1 MPEQTA
7 SPEPA
12 ANPKYVVDDSPL
24 KASLITVM
32 SLMFF
37 GVMLAGAVLRLASA
51 HDLNGIRALMMR
63 DDTIGW
69 AITFW
74 TVIGAP
80 VWLWIRS
87 KRSWFKKTRDVEIA
101 DASPIAKLKSQV
113 VADSLIP
120 PPPPTR
126 AREMTTRLV
135 DPIVLHRVPAN
146 FVPGSSHTTA
156 PVPPAAAQTAELS
169 VIADSMRAGLDADQ
183 PVTSYYQDRDALQAT
198 IDRVLNPSTPAPA
211 VDFLETTARK
221 VEFDKPTVVTSRH
234 LDQFL
239 HGLPVDG
246 AADVPKDFI
255 LPGSTT
261 ATVYATNLEP
271 LPVPA
276 PSEPLVVPAPDPAPP
291 SPDLPAPPRQ
301 TFDQVEHEF
310 ATSGSQ
316 DSFLDYLAAKGWR
329 YDEGK
334 RAWVGPGTPPPA
346 DED

>member
-1 MPEQTA
+1 MPTPIEPTA
-7 SPEPA
+7 
-12 ANPKYVVDDSPL
+12 NNTPKYVVDDSPL

-37 GVMLAGAVLRLASA
+37 GIMLAGAVLRLASA
-51 HDLNGIRALMMR
+51 HDLNGIRALMMK

-74 TVIGAP
+74 TVVGAP
-80 VWLWIRS
+80 AWLWIRS

-101 DASPIAKLKSQV
+101 DASPIATLKSQV
-113 VADSLIP
+113 VAESSFP
-120 PPPPTR
+120 APPPTR

-135 DPIVLHRVPAN
+135 DPIILHRGGVLAPRAPEPEVIITHDAGDPASAQLEN
-146 FVPGSSHTTA
+146 LTRIKAGMQEALDDDSRKRMADTA
-156 PVPPAAAQTAELS
+156 V
-169 VIADSMRAGLDADQ
+169 RA
-183 PVTSYYQDRDALQAT
+183 
-198 IDRVLNPSTPAPA
+198 LNPSTPLSA
-211 VDFLETTARK
+211 VDFLETTTRK

-246 AADVPKDFI
+246 AADVPKEFS

-261 ATVYATNLEP
+261 MTAYATNLEP
-271 LPVPA
+271 LPAPA
-276 PSEPLVVPAPDPAPP
+276 PSEALVVPAPDPAPT
-291 SPDLPAPPRQ
+291 SPALPVPPRQ
-301 TFDQVEHEF
+301 TFDQVEHEY

-316 DSFLDYLAAKGWR
+316 DSFLDYLGAKGWR
-329 YDEGK
+329 WDQGK